1 MNGRTPLTES
11 NKRFP
16 AFCRTAGYQ
25 TAVIGKWHL
34 YSDPVGFDHWD
45 VIDNVFEQG
54 TYYNPAFRSS
64 AWCGRDDRLR
74 RGPGDR

>member
-1 MNGRTPLTES
+1 MAS
-11 NKRFP
+11 NRRCP
-16 AFCRTAGYQ
+16 ALQNAGYQ

-54 TYYNPAFRSS
+54 SYYNPVFRSS
-64 AWCGRDDRLR
+64 AGEEK
-74 RGPGDR
+74 PPAM